1 MRGTTDQT
9 MNLTRTLK
17 KNSEADLFPAPDGGR
32 ASAITIETLKGESN
46 GTNRSYIL
54 VQVPAW
60 EDAQFYGEWLLA
72 AAEAERA
79 AKT

>member
-32 ASAITIETLKGESN
+32 ASAITIETLKGE
-46 GTNRSYIL
+46 
-54 VQVPAW
+54 
-60 EDAQFYGEWLLA
+60 F
-72 AAEAERA
+72 
-79 AKT
+79 

>member
-32 ASAITIETLKGESN
+32 PSAITIETLKGELMEQTDPISWSKSPLGKTRNSTGN
-46 GTNRSYIL
+46 GC
-54 VQVPAW
+54 
-60 EDAQFYGEWLLA
+60 
-72 AAEAERA
+72 
-79 AKT
+79 